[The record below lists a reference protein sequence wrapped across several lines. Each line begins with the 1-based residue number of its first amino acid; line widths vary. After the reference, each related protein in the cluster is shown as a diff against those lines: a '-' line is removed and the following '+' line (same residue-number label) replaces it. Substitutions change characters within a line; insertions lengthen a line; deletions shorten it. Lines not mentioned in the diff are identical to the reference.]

1 MIPLA
6 ARHQHG
12 THSHVLA
19 FARFSLLE
27 TAVCA
32 VNLNEADVFFT
43 IDMSNLRQCF
53 EHTYSDNTVVMVKD
67 WMNEN
72 ASTEYFFMKEILQ
85 SVQQY

>member
-1 MIPLA
+1 M
-6 ARHQHG
+6 
-12 THSHVLA
+12 
-19 FARFSLLE
+19 
-27 TAVCA
+27 
-32 VNLNEADVFFT
+32 FFT